1 MYFWARSIIPSIS
14 SPTRWF
20 AITDELPYGTC
31 TLLSIYINT
40 GADVYGKPYS
50 DWKDMVRS
58 QPAGTK
64 IRFMFARH
72 SEFMKYQFD
81 IIRRNVGD
89 TGPSGGSAM
98 PGGSAPPQAHEG
110 SGRCV

>member
-1 MYFWARSIIPSIS
+1 MH
-14 SPTRWF
+14 
-20 AITDELPYGTC
+20 
-31 TLLSIYINT
+31 N
-40 GADVYGKPYS
+40 VYGKPYS

-98 PGGSAPPQAHEG
+98 PGGSAPPSAHEG
-110 SGRCV
+110 SGSNFGFQGNAGDDLATNDDEDWAQAGAPLQSAGQMRRRAI